1 MARAARQRR
10 PLFAEDAPLSQPN
23 GTAIFERFLFFGR
36 ESCLWDSR
44 SAIIKENTEAGDDM
58 TRKERIL
65 DAKRCL
71 DALAL
76 GLDPHTGGELPGDSV
91 LNRVEISRCIFFVS
105 GLLQEIYDNGPRAPA
120 LPFALPIEQRAA
132 FPFTE
137 QPMIV
142 SEICRALNEMV
153 DPFVYRYLRTTTITY
168 LASAAASWR

>member
-1 MARAARQRR
+1 MIHTAQSVRGRRGSAARILLRMPCYRTRMELQ
-10 PLFAEDAPLSQPN
+10 FSN
-23 GTAIFERFLFFGR
+23 IFCFFGR

-91 LNRVEISRCIFFVS
+91 LNRVE
-105 GLLQEIYDNGPRAPA
+105 
-120 LPFALPIEQRAA
+120 
-132 FPFTE
+132 
-137 QPMIV
+137 M
-142 SEICRALNEMV
+142 
-153 DPFVYRYLRTTTITY
+153 
-168 LASAAASWR
+168 